1 MQCCVRTQKTAKEK
15 KKLKGK
21 NNNNPKPYGVS
32 IDSTKTFIKT
42 HLPKK
47 SNSTYTLL
55 ILIIIRH

>member
-1 MQCCVRTQKTAKEK
+1 MLCQNSEDCQRK